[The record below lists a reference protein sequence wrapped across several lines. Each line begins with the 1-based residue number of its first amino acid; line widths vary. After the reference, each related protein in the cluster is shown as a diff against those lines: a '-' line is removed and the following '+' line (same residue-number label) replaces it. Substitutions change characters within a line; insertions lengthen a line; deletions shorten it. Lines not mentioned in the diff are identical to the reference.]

1 MGDFREIAYRAFPGK
16 PQEEIRDFVKT
27 VTENGRDFEK
37 RVTSQKEFRETV
49 NKALSDISRVERR
62 KFIDLVTDKRTTP
75 RRQVPTHEK
84 RLTRMRRRMLNAE
97 GKKSRKRRK

>member
-1 MGDFREIAYRAFPGK
+1 MGDFPEIVNKAFPGK
-16 PQEEIRDFVKT
+16 TQEEIRDFVKT
-27 VTENGRDFEK
+27 VTENRRDFEK

-49 NKALSDISRVERR
+49 NKALPKISRVERR

-84 RLTRMRRRMLNAE
+84 RLTRMRRRRLNAA